1 MGQLHFQGGRGV
13 ELDYQ
18 KAMHYFTQAAN
29 AGNAIAMA
37 YLGKV
42 RKFCSSFHLKF
53 HYKLMYKRFI
63 NLLKFFCYKC
73 SEILPIFCYQSKV
86 IITKLL
92 LTK

>member
-1 MGQLHFQGGRGV
+1 MGLGQLHFQGGRGL

-42 RKFCSSFHLKF
+42 VTLQKFVLFYAHTMFL
-53 HYKLMYKRFI
+53 
-63 NLLKFFCYKC
+63 
-73 SEILPIFCYQSKV
+73 
-86 IITKLL
+86 
-92 LTK
+92 